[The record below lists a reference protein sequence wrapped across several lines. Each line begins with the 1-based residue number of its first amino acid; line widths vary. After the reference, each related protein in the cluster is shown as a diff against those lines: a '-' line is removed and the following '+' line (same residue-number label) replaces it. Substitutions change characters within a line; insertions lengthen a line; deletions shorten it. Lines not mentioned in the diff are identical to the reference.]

1 MHKKLIGKHLH
12 TVLRFW
18 FSPIKR
24 VCFVLCTCYCLLCF
38 SCNSTFTPKPTGYYA
53 ISLPVKKYQ
62 LFNQPG
68 YPYQFE
74 YPTYATITKDT
85 VFFGE
90 TTENPWW
97 INIDFP
103 SFYGRIYISY
113 KSIGKNNFDSL
124 VKHSFALT
132 GKHTAKA
139 YSIDD
144 SLIHTAHNIDG
155 IFFRV
160 GGDVATANQF
170 FLTDSTHHFLR
181 GALYFDATP
190 NADSLNMV
198 NQFLIEDVKHLINTF
213 SWRKS
218 HNK

>member
-1 MHKKLIGKHLH
+1 MHKNLIGKNLYS
-12 TVLRFW
+12 VIRFW
-18 FSPIKR
+18 LSTIKQIG
-24 VCFVLCTCYCLLCF
+24 FFLSAIYGLLCL
-38 SCNSTFTPKPTGYYA
+38 SCNSPFTPKPTGYYA
-53 ISLPVKKYQ
+53 ISFPKKKYQ

-74 YPTYATITKDT
+74 YPTYATITKDS

-97 INIDFP
+97 ININFP

-124 VKHSFALT
+124 IKHSFALT

-144 SLIHTAHNIDG
+144 SLIHTAQNIDG
-155 IFFRV
+155 VFFRV

-170 FLTDSTHHFLR
+170 FLTDSTRNFLR
-181 GALYFDATP
+181 GALYFDAAP
-190 NADSLNMV
+190 NADSLNIV

-213 SWRKS
+213 SWRKTP
-218 HNK
+218 NN